1 MLNPETFLID
11 DPRVSKIT
19 DKIVIGVKEGVASSS
34 IMTYKYNSNSS
45 SSTMWNINI
54 PSENTLIDRN
64 LIVRSQITVNAK
76 FSHINLTDTVVSA
89 VPTAF
94 PLNQILQSA
103 TLKINNSKVSV
114 QSADILNVL
123 TKQYSQQY
131 LSKNMQGTPN
141 YVDKYYALASDAFN
155 NKDKASSYWSN
166 ASNAEKDSDTIGR
179 GDATGC
185 TITLYTAAGAKVAD
199 VLHDS
204 HTIPAAT
211 VSGDYIIQFVY
222 NTDESI
228 KGLPTSVCN
237 QNESS
242 YVGVKGIELIL
253 QYGELKNV
261 ANIHITGRPNN
272 NGVALAPAVI
282 ADPVQLAAAVAAGA
296 TTDLPLSFSP
306 GMAVGAVKSSTV
318 LADSSTL
325 VFKYILLHASQYAKL
340 SKRNIINFDEFVSH
354 PTTHIR
360 TTEEFQ
366 TISNELSLTQI
377 PDKLYITIRPQP
389 VAQHSKYSNN
399 LAFPIES
406 LNIKF
411 NNVAGLLSDM
421 SMQDLYTMSRRNGC
435 QQTWSEFSGQIYI
448 TNADGDQE
456 LAPSLGSIVVIDPVR
471 DLGLNDM
478 LSASSLGSFS
488 CQIKANAKGMLNVPF
503 SKMVQVELAVM
514 LNYAGTMIIEA
525 GSSQLITGMLT
536 KEAVLDTKAKGSSNI
551 DYEDIEKLAGGNV
564 MKQGKSVIG
573 KIIKSERGRV
583 ARGLDANVDGVV
595 DKGAEYG
602 ASRVKDTAHN

>member
-253 QYGELKNV
+253 QYGELKM
-261 ANIHITGRPNN
+261 
-272 NGVALAPAVI
+272 L
-282 ADPVQLAAAVAAGA
+282 
-296 TTDLPLSFSP
+296 
-306 GMAVGAVKSSTV
+306 
-318 LADSSTL
+318 
-325 VFKYILLHASQYAKL
+325 
-340 SKRNIINFDEFVSH
+340 
-354 PTTHIR
+354 
-360 TTEEFQ
+360 Q
-366 TISNELSLTQI
+366 TFI
-377 PDKLYITIRPQP
+377 
-389 VAQHSKYSNN
+389 
-399 LAFPIES
+399 
-406 LNIKF
+406 
-411 NNVAGLLSDM
+411 
-421 SMQDLYTMSRRNGC
+421 
-435 QQTWSEFSGQIYI
+435 
-448 TNADGDQE
+448 
-456 LAPSLGSIVVIDPVR
+456 
-471 DLGLNDM
+471 
-478 LSASSLGSFS
+478 
-488 CQIKANAKGMLNVPF
+488 
-503 SKMVQVELAVM
+503 
-514 LNYAGTMIIEA
+514 
-525 GSSQLITGMLT
+525 
-536 KEAVLDTKAKGSSNI
+536 
-551 DYEDIEKLAGGNV
+551 
-564 MKQGKSVIG
+564 
-573 KIIKSERGRV
+573 
-583 ARGLDANVDGVV
+583 
-595 DKGAEYG
+595 
-602 ASRVKDTAHN
+602 